1 MKNGKII
8 LRIFVISVLIVIFLV
23 SIGYIVFKSL
33 EKNIN
38 ENSKPM
44 EEVLNNI
51 QVTPTE
57 TESERQLQLKELQK
71 ENKDIVA
78 WLEIEGTNIS
88 YPIVQGEDNEFY
100 MNHDYLKQKSE
111 RGSLFLDK
119 DYSFKHHYDNLLIY
133 GHNNQDGSMFATLM
147 KYKKEDYYKEHQKIR
162 FTTDSEDAEY
172 EIIAAFYS
180 RVYYTH
186 ETNMFR
192 YYYFLD
198 AENEQQFNEYVQ
210 SAKKASVYDTGKTAQ
225 YGDQLLTLSTC
236 SYHTEDGRFVV
247 VAKKSQIKK
256 PKYHENR
263 VDNYINLLYILFVK
277 YCKEK

>member
-1 MKNGKII
+1 MKNGKIN

-57 TESERQLQLKELQK
+57 TESKRQLQLKELQK

-186 ETNMFR
+186 ETNVFR

-225 YGDQLLTLSTC
+225 YGEQLLTLSTC

-247 VAKKSQIKK
+247 VAKKVT
-256 PKYHENR
+256 E
-263 VDNYINLLYILFVK
+263 
-277 YCKEK
+277 